1 VNAFAEPV
9 IQARGLVKHYG
20 EVRAVDGID
29 FDVLRGE
36 CFGMLGPNGAGKT
49 TTVKMLYGY
58 TLVGGGSLSVLG
70 MDVATSARAIKART
84 GVSQQEDNLDPDF
97 TVRVNLMVHA
107 RYFGIPKSV
116 AGKRADELL
125 GFMGLSE
132 KAAARMSEISG
143 GMKRRLIVARALVN
157 APELLLLDEP
167 TIGLDPQSRQQVWTR
182 IRQLRKAGTTI
193 LLTTHYLEEAAQLC
207 DRLVIM
213 DRGRI
218 LVEGAPGALVAEH
231 IGRDVVEVWGGGD
244 DLLAH
249 VRARDWRH
257 EKLSDRIVIAT
268 EHGEEI
274 HQDIAGR
281 FPMDQVILRHAN
293 LEDVFLKLTGRGL
306 RE

>member
-1 VNAFAEPV
+1 MSAFAEPV

-29 FDVLRGE
+29 FDVRRGE

-49 TTVKMLYGY
+49 TTVRMLYGY
-58 TLVGGGSLSVLG
+58 ALLGGGSLSVFG
-70 MDVATSARAIKART
+70 MDVATEARAIKART

-97 TVRVNLMVHA
+97 TVRVSLMVHA
-107 RYFGIPKSV
+107 RYFGIPKNV

-125 GFMGLSE
+125 EFMGLSE
-132 KAAARMSEISG
+132 KAAARMHEISG
-143 GMKRRLIVARALVN
+143 GMKRRLIVARALIN
-157 APELLLLDEP
+157 APELLVLDEP

-182 IRQLRKAGTTI
+182 IRQLKKAGTTI

-218 LVEGAPGALVAEH
+218 LVDGAPGALVAEH
-231 IGRDVVEVWGGGD
+231 IGRDVVEVWGGGE
-244 DLLAH
+244 DLLAR
-249 VRARDWRH
+249 VRARGWRH
-257 EKLSDRIVIAT
+257 EMLPDRIVIAS
-268 EHGEEI
+268 EDGEEI

-281 FPMDQVILRHAN
+281 FAMDQVILRRAN

-306 RE
+306 RD